1 MRLDKYLC
9 ESTELSRAEAKRLLR
24 GGDVTCNGKVIKSGS
39 FKVPEAAEVRIEGN
53 LLSLRGLRYIMLNK
67 PVDFISSTTDDDY
80 PSVLNLLDIDKIS
93 TLHIAGRLD
102 VDTTG
107 LLLITDDGQWSHKLM
122 SPKKVCGKRYRVELT
137 DPIQDD
143 AVETFANGVGL
154 RGEKTVTKPAKLE
167 ILSPTEVLL
176 TITEGKY
183 HQVKRMFAAIG
194 NKVERLHREQVG
206 QIELDE
212 SLAPG
217 EWRYLTA
224 EEVNSV
230 T

>member
-24 GGDVTCNGKVIKSGS
+24 GGEVTCNGKVIKTGS

-53 LLSLRGLRYIMLNK
+53 LLSLRGPRYIMLNK
-67 PVDFISSTTDDDY
+67 PVDFISSTADDDY
-80 PSVLNLLDIDKIS
+80 PSVLNLLDIDKVS

-122 SPKKVCGKRYRVELT
+122 SPKKVCGKRYRVELA
-137 DPIQDD
+137 DPIQDS
-143 AVETFANGVGL
+143 AIEAFAKGVEL
-154 RGEKTVTKPAKLE
+154 RNEKAVTKPSTLE

-183 HQVKRMFAAIG
+183 HQVKRMFAALG
-194 NKVERLHREQVG
+194 NKVVGLHRERVG

-212 SLAPG
+212 KLAPG
-217 EWRYLTA
+217 EWRYLT
-224 EEVNSV
+224 EVEIDSV
-230 T
+230 K